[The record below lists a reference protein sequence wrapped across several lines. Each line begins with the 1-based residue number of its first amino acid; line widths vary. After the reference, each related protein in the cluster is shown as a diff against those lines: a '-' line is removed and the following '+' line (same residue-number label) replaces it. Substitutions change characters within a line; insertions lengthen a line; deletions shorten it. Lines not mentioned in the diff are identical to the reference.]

1 MTTRECLPELLR
13 RPLGRRV
20 SRHVVMENS
29 AGAQLQHYEHV
40 QRAECGGDHN
50 EEVAGHDYLSVVR
63 MKVSQRCFGSSRRTG
78 RSAQVPSHGT
88 GRYAKAEFQL
98 QFIGNAFLS
107 PCHILGLPSLELAA
121 AGPLAK
127 AVFLLAWIST
137 AKTAGTFPVPTD
149 ERIGFDVP

>member
-1 MTTRECLPELLR
+1 
-13 RPLGRRV
+13 
-20 SRHVVMENS
+20 MENS

-50 EEVAGHDYLSVVR
+50 EEVAGHDYLSMVR

-78 RSAQVPSHGT
+78 RPVRRYRPTVRGDMRRPS
-88 GRYAKAEFQL
+88 QL

-121 AGPLAK
+121 AGPLTK
-127 AVFLLAWIST
+127 AVYLLAWISI
-137 AKTAGTFPVPTD
+137 AKTAGTLSGTN
-149 ERIGFDVP
+149 G